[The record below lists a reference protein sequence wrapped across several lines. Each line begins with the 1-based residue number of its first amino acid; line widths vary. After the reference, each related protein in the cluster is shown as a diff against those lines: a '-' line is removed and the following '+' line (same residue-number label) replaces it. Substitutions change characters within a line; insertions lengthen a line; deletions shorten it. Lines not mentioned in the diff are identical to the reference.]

1 MKKIE
6 VAIKPFE
13 LEAVKESLSELGIST
28 ASVAE
33 IRQLAATN
41 APRRVYRGS
50 AYVSDSILVLR
61 LELVVPAGLVDGI
74 VNAIRR
80 SAKSTCAEDALVL
93 VTEVGEA
100 FRMRSGRCGD
110 AAFAPPAHRPPL
122 ESPKAPARAIAW
134 LT

>member
-6 VAIKPFE
+6 VAIKAFE
-13 LEAVKESLSELGIST
+13 LEAVKESLSEFGIGT
-28 ASVAE
+28 ARVSE
-33 IRQLAATN
+33 IQQLAATN
-41 APRRVYRGS
+41 APRRIYR
-50 AYVSDSILVLR
+50 
-61 LELVVPAGLVDGI
+61 DGI

-100 FRMRSGRCGD
+100 FRMRSGRCWD
-110 AAFAPPAHRPPL
+110 AAFAPAAHRPPL
-122 ESPKAPARAIAW
+122 DRPKAPARAIAW